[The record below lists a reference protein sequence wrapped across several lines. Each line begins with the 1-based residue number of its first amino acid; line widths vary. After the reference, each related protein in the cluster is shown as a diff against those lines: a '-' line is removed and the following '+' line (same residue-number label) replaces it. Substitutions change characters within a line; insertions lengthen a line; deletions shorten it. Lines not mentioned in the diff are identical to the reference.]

1 MLQLFSTYVPGVA
14 EVDDRFVEVPSAR
27 VRVLERPGD
36 GEAVVFLH
44 GITSAATTWAQ
55 FLDGLPEGMRGV
67 AFDTLGNGYT
77 ERHGPR
83 GPITYEDHVRQLKEL
98 TAELGID
105 RFTGVGHSMGCAPL
119 LRFAWQQPERLRALL
134 IEAPSALGRPNPALP
149 MRLARYGPGR
159 WLLERLATERFI
171 RSQAMSRLRDYAQR
185 DVDEELFER
194 EAGHAVADP
203 KRQVRGFIDLIG
215 YIDPRSP
222 AADVDRYARIECP
235 VWILRGS
242 EDLDW
247 MPEAHENR
255 YRELIPGV
263 RLTRW
268 EGVGHAPHIQE
279 PERYAELL
287 HEFLA
292 ATK

>member
-1 MLQLFSTYVPGVA
+1 VTAVG
-14 EVDDRFVEVPSAR
+14 ETFVEIPSAR

-44 GITSAATTWAQ
+44 GITSSASTWTP
-55 FLDGLPEGMRGV
+55 FLARLPEGMRGV

-77 ERHGPR
+77 ERRGPR
-83 GPITYEDHVRQLKEL
+83 GPITYEDHVRQLVEL
-98 TAELGID
+98 TSELGID
-105 RFTGVGHSMGCAPL
+105 RFAGVGHSMGCAPL

-159 WLLERLATERFI
+159 WLLERLASERFI
-171 RSQAMSRLRDYAQR
+171 RRQAMTRLSEYAKR
-185 DVDEELFER
+185 DVDDDLFER

-215 YIDPRSP
+215 YINPRAP
-222 AADVDRYARIECP
+222 AADVDRYPRIKCP

-247 MPEAHENR
+247 MPEAHEAR
-255 YRELIPGV
+255 YRELIPGA

-279 PERYAELL
+279 PQRYAEYLG
-287 HEFLA
+287 EFL
-292 ATK
+292 TSTEG